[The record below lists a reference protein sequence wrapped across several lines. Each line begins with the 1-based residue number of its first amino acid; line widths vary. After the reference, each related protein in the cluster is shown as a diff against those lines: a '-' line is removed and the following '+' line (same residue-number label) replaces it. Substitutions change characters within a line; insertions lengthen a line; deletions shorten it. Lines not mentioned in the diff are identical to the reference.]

1 MGIIFKNKVFKELR
15 TKIGKLADAKVRV
28 GILEGGDDEVE
39 SEYGDLTIVELATI
53 HEYGA
58 PAAGIPERSFL
69 RKTFTGRGR
78 AELAAFQAEQAK
90 QVIEGKLGARTA
102 LKRIGTWGAAK
113 VRERIRAHIDPPL
126 KPATIKRKGSSTP
139 LVDTGH
145 LINAISF
152 QLEEQG
158 GEGEG
163 GGE

>member
-1 MGIIFKNKVFKELR
+1 MGIIFKDKVFKELR
-15 TKIGKLADAKVRV
+15 AKIGKLADARVRV

-58 PAAGIPERSFL
+58 PEANIPERSFL
-69 RKTFTGRGR
+69 RKTFTDDRGR
-78 AELAAFQAEQAK
+78 ADLAKFQAEQAK
-90 QVIEGKLGARTA
+90 QVIAGKLGARTA
-102 LKRIGTWGAAK
+102 LKRIGAWGAAK

-145 LINAISF
+145 LQSSVSWE
-152 QLEEQG
+152 LEEEG
-158 GEGEG
+158 GE
-163 GGE
+163 